1 MLPAPLIIV
10 IAIIVIALFFD
21 FTNGFHDSA
30 NSISTVV
37 STKVLSPRNAVV
49 FAAFFNFI
57 AAFGFGVAVASTIS
71 KIVELNYVQT
81 EVIPYIVLGALIGAI
96 SWNLIT
102 WFFGLPTSSSHALIG
117 GLTGAGISAAGFAAI
132 KWSTVGQVALFMILS
147 PLIGLACGFLFM
159 AAVLNL
165 TRKANKPTAE
175 SYFKRLQLFSAAA
188 YSFSHGT
195 NDAQKT
201 MGIIVPLLFSI
212 GYFGAA
218 ADPNHL
224 PVPIWVILIAHAAI
238 ALGTLSGG
246 WRVVETMGYKITRLR
261 PVQGFAA
268 ETAGAATIIGAS
280 FAGIPVST
288 THVICS
294 SIMGVGT
301 TMGASTVKWGVAR
314 TIIWAWV
321 LTIPISALIGFVSF
335 AVIRVFIGY

>member
-1 MLPAPLIIV
+1 MIEAPLYFIFGIIG
-10 IAIIVIALFFD
+10 IALIFD

-37 STKVLSPRNAVV
+37 STKVLSPRNAVA

-71 KIVELNYVQT
+71 KIIQLDIVQT
-81 EVIPYIVLGALIGAI
+81 AVIPYVVLGALTGAI

-102 WFFGLPTSSSHALIG
+102 WWFGLPTSSSHALIG
-117 GLTGAGISAAGFAAI
+117 GLTGAGISAAGLVAI
-132 KWSTVGQVALFMILS
+132 KWSTVETVAIFMIVS
-147 PLIGLACGFLFM
+147 PVIGLAIGFLFM
-159 AAVLNL
+159 AALLWL
-165 TRKANKPTAE
+165 TRKANKQSAE
-175 SYFKRLQLFSAAA
+175 SYFKRLQLCSAAA

-238 ALGTLSGG
+238 ALGTLAGG
-246 WRVVETMGYKITRLR
+246 WRIVKTMGYKITKLR
-261 PVQGFAA
+261 PVHGFAA
-268 ETAGAATIIGAS
+268 ETAGASTIIGAS
-280 FAGIPVST
+280 ILGIPVST
-288 THVICS
+288 THIICS

-314 TIIWAWV
+314 TIVWAWV
-321 LTIPISALIGFVSF
+321 LTIPISALIGFVAF
-335 AVIRVFIGY
+335 AVIRVIIGY